1 MYLTGLLDALSS
13 TVPFQHVVERL
24 HNTEAAPDQGVI
36 RSARPFV
43 VAALAQALSIPTLVV
58 TARVER
64 AYDFSQQILAWLPK
78 ARVLRFQEP
87 STLFYEHAPW
97 TSTTIRSRLQT
108 LAALVPPIRARD
120 GAELPTE
127 APPIIVSSAYALMQK
142 TLPVRDFR
150 VGSRQFHVRQ
160 QVKNLDEL
168 LTQWFDI
175 GYEPTSVVTIPGT
188 FSRRGG
194 ILDVFP
200 PALEL
205 PVRIEFWGDEIDS
218 LRTFDPSTQRSV
230 ANIQTFAI
238 TPAREA
244 LPKKL
249 RETTWRHPEDSGS
262 HGVICPEFYLPF
274 LYKNAASLLDYL
286 PEQTL
291 VIVENWSELQDTVAE
306 LESQALE
313 QRQDRMAAEQLPE
326 SAPVAYHT
334 WDDISDHLVSHTPLH
349 LGQPDTPFANPLA
362 DEMQTLGDLF
372 SPGPRFGGQLRMFLD
387 YLAGYHAEQSIVI
400 TRQAQRL
407 AELWSEHG
415 DEVIHPY
422 DNIDT
427 LADLPA
433 ISFVEGELSEGWLF
447 ENTDKRRV
455 HVLTD
460 AEIFGWKRPEPRRH
474 IQKRT
479 VSPETYFADLTEGDY
494 VVHVDFGIGIFRGIQ
509 KRHLQNTERE
519 YLLLEYGGNDILYVP
534 IHQADRLTR
543 YVGMQNRPPTLNRL
557 GNQEWNKTKSRTKEA
572 VEEVAE
578 ELLALYAARNV
589 IEGHAYSPDSPWQHE
604 LEASFPFVETPDQL
618 QALREIKTDMESPTP
633 MDRLICG
640 DAGYG
645 KTEVALRAAFKAV
658 MDGKQVAVLVP
669 TTVLA
674 QQHYNTFSQ
683 RLVAFPI
690 KVQMLSRFRSPA
702 EQREIITDTAQGRV
716 DILIGTHRMLQEDV
730 SFHNLGLLV
739 IDEEQRF
746 GVTHKERLKK
756 MRTEVDV
763 LTMTATPIPRTLYM
777 GLTGLRDISLIQTAP
792 EERLA
797 PLTHVGAYDD
807 KLIRQ
812 AILREIDRGG
822 QVFFVHNRVQTIY
835 TIADRLRRLVPEA
848 TFAVGHGQM
857 EEHQL
862 EGIMK
867 AFAEGEKDVL
877 VSTTIIENGIDI
889 PNANTIIID
898 RADRFGLSQLYQLR
912 GRVGRSAQQS
922 YVYFFHPRHQPLTP
936 DARARLETI
945 SEYTQLGVGM
955 SIAMRDLE
963 IRGTG
968 DLLGVQQS
976 GYIDAVGFTLY
987 TQLLSDAVLRLSGK
1001 KPQKPQPAE
1010 AEEQVDT
1017 RTPVT
1022 IDLPVPAYIP
1032 TDFLDDMALRL
1043 QLYRRLASIKTEQDL
1058 DGLDA
1063 ELKDRFGK
1071 LPLAIQGLLYQMRV
1085 KLLGQQAGATAIS
1098 TDKGR
1103 VQIRLPYLGSID
1115 RTSLQD
1121 YLGEQARVSRTA
1133 VWLVPDVE
1141 SEGWQQILLEMLK
1154 RLQREQANPGM
1165 Y

>member
-1 MYLTGLLDALSS
+1 MYLTGLLNALSS
-13 TVPFQHVVERL
+13 SVPFQQVVEHL
-24 HNTEAAPDQGVI
+24 QHAETAPDQAVV

-43 VAALAQALSIPTLVV
+43 VAALAQALTTPTLVV

-64 AYDFSQQILAWLPK
+64 AYDLSQQILAWLPN

-97 TSTTIRSRLQT
+97 TSTTIRARLQT
-108 LAALVPPIRARD
+108 LAALVPPVRARD
-120 GAELPTE
+120 AAELPPE
-127 APPIIVSSAYALMQK
+127 PAPIMVASAYALMQK
-142 TLPVRDFR
+142 TLPPRDFR
-150 VGSRQFHVRQ
+150 VGSRQFHVKQ
-160 QVKNLDEL
+160 QVKSLDEL
-168 LTQWFDI
+168 LEQWLDI
-175 GYEPTSVVTIPGT
+175 GYEPASVVTAPGT

-218 LRTFDPSTQRSV
+218 LRTFDPNTQRSI
-230 ANIQTFAI
+230 ANIQTFVI

-249 RETTWRHPEDSGS
+249 RETTWRHPEDTGS
-262 HGVICPEFYLPF
+262 YGVICPEFYLPF

-286 PEQTL
+286 PEKTL
-291 VIVENWSELQDTVAE
+291 VIVENWNELHDTVAE
-306 LESQALE
+306 LEAQALE
-313 QRQDRMAAEQLPE
+313 QRQDRIAAEQLPDTA
-326 SAPVAYHT
+326 SIAYHT
-334 WDDISDHLVSHTPLH
+334 WDDLSEHLVAHTPLH
-349 LGQPDTPFANPLA
+349 LGQPDTPFANPVA
-362 DEMQTLGDLF
+362 DDGPTIGDLF
-372 SPGPRFGGQLRMFLD
+372 NPSPHFGGQLRMFLD
-387 YLAGYHAEQSIVI
+387 YLSEYHAEQTIVI
-400 TRQAQRL
+400 TRQAQRV
-407 AELWSEHG
+407 AELWSERG
-415 DEVIHPY
+415 DTVIHPY
-422 DNIDT
+422 TNIEN

-433 ISFVEGELSEGWLF
+433 ISFIEGELSEGWLF
-447 ENTDKRRV
+447 EDPAKG
-455 HVLTD
+455 HLHLFTD

-474 IQKRT
+474 TQKRT
-479 VSPETYFADLTEGDY
+479 VAPEAYFADLTEGDY

-509 KRHLQNTERE
+509 KRQLQNTERE

-557 GNQEWNKTKSRTKEA
+557 GNQEWNKTKTRTKEA

-578 ELLALYAARNV
+578 ELLALYAARSV
-589 IEGHAYSPDSPWQHE
+589 VQGHAYNPDSPWQHE

-618 QALREIKTDMESPTP
+618 QALREIKADMESPTP
-633 MDRLICG
+633 MDRLMCG

-674 QQHYNTFSQ
+674 QQHYHTFSQ
-683 RLVAFPI
+683 RLVAFPV

-702 EQREIITDTAQGRV
+702 EQREIVNDTTQGQI
-716 DILIGTHRMLQEDV
+716 DILIGTHRLLQDDV
-730 SFHNLGLLV
+730 HFHNLGLLI

-777 GLTGLRDISLIQTAP
+777 GLTGLRDISLIQTPP
-792 EERLA
+792 EERLP
-797 PLTHVGAYDD
+797 PLTHVGPYED

-835 TIADRLRRLVPEA
+835 TVVDRLRRLVPEA
-848 TFAVGHGQM
+848 SFAVGHGQM
-857 EEHQL
+857 DEHQL
-862 EGIMK
+862 ERVMK
-867 AFAEGEKDVL
+867 VFADGESDVL

-922 YVYFFHPRHQPLTP
+922 YVFFFHPRHQTLTP

-987 TQLLSDAVLRLSGK
+987 TQLLSDAVSRLSGK
-1001 KPQKPQPAE
+1001 KPQPIENE
-1010 AEEQVDT
+1010 AEQIDT
-1017 RTPVT
+1017 HTPLT
-1022 IDLPVPAYIP
+1022 IDLPVAAYIP

-1043 QLYRRLASIKTEQDL
+1043 QLYRRLANIETEADL
-1058 DGLDA
+1058 DSLEA
-1063 ELKDRFGK
+1063 ELQDRFGK
-1071 LPLAIQGLLYQMRV
+1071 LPIAIQGLLYQIRV
-1085 KLLGQQAGATAIS
+1085 KLLGQQAGATAIA

-1103 VQIRLPYLGSID
+1103 IQIRLPYLGSID
-1115 RTSLQD
+1115 RIGLQD
-1121 YLGEQARVSRTA
+1121 YLGEQVRVSRTA

-1141 SEGWQQILLEMLK
+1141 SQGWQQILLDVLK
-1154 RLQREQANPGM
+1154 RLQRERANPGS